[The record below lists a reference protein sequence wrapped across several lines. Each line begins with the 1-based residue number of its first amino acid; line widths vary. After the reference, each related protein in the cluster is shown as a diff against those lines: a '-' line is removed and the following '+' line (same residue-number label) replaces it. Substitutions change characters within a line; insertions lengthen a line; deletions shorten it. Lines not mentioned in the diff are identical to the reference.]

1 MMQLDRVTGFSPLP
15 LLLTAVLLSLSPAKE
30 LQAQDIPIVEPPL
43 SRLYGADDLDFSG
56 LFVSGAVSPDGQWL
70 VYSRGE
76 MWEMEEGR
84 MNLWIVPLDGSREAE
99 RLTTGQHWDANPVWF
114 PSGDRIAFRSSRFDP
129 GGDFQYLTTLELD
142 PATGRPTSVPRQA
155 SLEIVPFSL
164 GYQVSPDGQQLV
176 YVKRPKDGDQRE
188 LKVIPWNG
196 GHARTIWLHARGVRA
211 PVWPGDGYIYFQSP
225 FAPGNDEVVEEGTEI
240 WRVSPEGGQA
250 EMVSR
255 WPEIYRG
262 QLSPDA
268 KHFLYRTSPRGS
280 EEAIYEL
287 ATTDGRR
294 LASFVLP
301 ENMTLANCFTVGV
314 SGCLATTEDL
324 AAPLKVIPLQG
335 GPTRQIT
342 ETRGSDWPAG
352 WSADGGEVLFE
363 SELNGTKALWAAPLS
378 GGPTREIYRMPPEEW
393 LYGPSLLSERYIL
406 YGRETEPDQGV
417 SLRLL
422 DIRTG
427 SEKEITRTPWTDYT
441 RYNSSTEGGR
451 FLYADHP
458 EGSFEFRALSPS
470 GESQLLRAFPDST
483 FPPILAV
490 QGERIAY
497 WVGSESEGESTLYL
511 ARAGVEEAKPILTF
525 PGAIGQRGSNPPVW
539 SPNGRY
545 LATGY
550 WRQETNQLDALVVGI
565 DSSDAVV
572 GTPMVIE
579 DLPESW
585 WSLDWL
591 PSSDGFL
598 VVSGAVW
605 LASLDPEVPLV
616 KLTDNEPGPIWTY
629 ALSPDG
635 RYVAVAP
642 EVRRGGSIWRLDL
655 SEVVGR

>member
-1 MMQLDRVTGFSPLP
+1 MMHLDRVTGFSPLP
-15 LLLTAVLLSLSPAKE
+15 LLLTAVVLVLSPAKE
-30 LQAQDIPIVEPPL
+30 LQAQDIPVVEPPL

-56 LFVSGAVSPDGQWL
+56 LFVSGAVSPDGHWL

-76 MWEMEEGR
+76 MEEER

-99 RLTTGQHWDANPVWF
+99 RITTGQHWDADPVWF

-129 GGDFQYLTTLELD
+129 GGDFQYLSTLQLD

-155 SLEIVPFSL
+155 SLEIVTFSL
-164 GYQVSPDGQQLV
+164 GYQVSPDGQQIV

-196 GHARTIWLHARGVRA
+196 GNARTIWHHARGVRA
-211 PVWPGDGYIYFQSP
+211 PVWPGDGYIYFLSP
-225 FAPGNDEVVEEGTEI
+225 FAPGNDEVVERGTEI
-240 WRVSPEGGQA
+240 WRVSPEGGEA
-250 EMVSR
+250 ERVSR
-255 WPEIYRG
+255 WPGIDGGR
-262 QLSPDA
+262 LSPDA
-268 KHFLYRTSPRGS
+268 RHFLYRVSPRAS

-301 ENMTLANCFTVGV
+301 ENMTLSSCFTVGV
-314 SGCLATTEDL
+314 AGCLATTEDL

-342 ETRGSDWPAG
+342 ETRGHDWPAG
-352 WSADGGEVLFE
+352 WTADGQEVLFE

-393 LYGPSLLSERYIL
+393 IYGPSLLGERYIL
-406 YGRETEPDQGV
+406 YGMEAEPGQSV
-417 SLRLL
+417 SLQLL
-422 DIRTG
+422 DIQTG

-441 RYNSSTEGGR
+441 RYNSSREGGR

-458 EGSFEFRALSPS
+458 EGLFEFRALLPS

-483 FPPILAV
+483 FPPILGV
-490 QGERIAY
+490 QGDRIAY
-497 WVGSESEGESTLYL
+497 WVGSASEEESTLNL
-511 ARAGVEEAKPILTF
+511 AGPGREESQPVLTF
-525 PGAIGQRGSNPPVW
+525 PGAVGQRGSNPPVW

-550 WRQETNQLDALVVGI
+550 WRLETNQLDALVVEI
-565 DSSDAVV
+565 DASDGVV
-572 GTPMVIE
+572 GTPIVIE

-585 WSLDWL
+585 WSLEWL

-598 VVSGAVW
+598 VVSGDVW
-605 LASLDPEVPLV
+605 LASLDSEVPLV
-616 KLTDNEPGPIWTY
+616 KLTDDEPGPIWTY

-655 SEVVGR
+655 SEVLGR